1 MGGGNSKRR
10 NPSPTAKPGKVVVV
24 EAKPNAGGPE
34 GPECH
39 TLHHNIKDLLYNPAN
54 LPLAKPGTDHLPPVV
69 RATGFLAI
77 AQLASAVLSTFKD
90 KGCGVKLRGCE
101 TEKLQDIIGISKTL
115 ADSLEWDE
123 FSDVAAFVNEIVRCI
138 KLNTILVGAAALWW
152 EGRKN
157 NLPIEM
163 STEESEELRL
173 SVFWCFLL
181 HAVAKKALFQPR
193 GTENC
198 ALEQLVT
205 GIQKKRE
212 QLGDKWKEYATKFEK
227 MKAVCFDKIMKRH
240 LDLKMG
246 LAELDKKPGGGLNQS
261 LNILM
266 AMYSDI
272 KHGHDANAEAGFELM
287 SEWKDQLPIK
297 GLGNNIDM
305 DYVHNGAPLGIKRI
319 TPPLPTEWANLYS
332 SWNLDFVTGL
342 YPCVPMMWAKLLAP
356 VVLGT
361 YHELDPGLY
370 MAPRIFALYM
380 TIQYQ
385 IFTVVDSGIHTN
397 SKVRYYQ
404 MPLADGT
411 LREHTNWEI
420 KLREVSDLWGDIN
433 QEAAKQLNDR
443 IGQIINENYG
453 IGFEVYKGVKR
464 AGFKGGWAIIKGMI
478 KTFLKVHRN
487 KKKKDRA
494 DAEGEDEYEIEDE
507 EETAFVSKLEQ
518 SVRNSLYILAKN

>member
-1 MGGGNSKRR
+1 
-10 NPSPTAKPGKVVVV
+10 
-24 EAKPNAGGPE
+24 
-34 GPECH
+34 
-39 TLHHNIKDLLYNPAN
+39 
-54 LPLAKPGTDHLPPVV
+54 
-69 RATGFLAI
+69 
-77 AQLASAVLSTFKD
+77 
-90 KGCGVKLRGCE
+90 
-101 TEKLQDIIGISKTL
+101 
-115 ADSLEWDE
+115 
-123 FSDVAAFVNEIVRCI
+123 
-138 KLNTILVGAAALWW
+138 
-152 EGRKN
+152 
-157 NLPIEM
+157 
-163 STEESEELRL
+163 
-173 SVFWCFLL
+173 
-181 HAVAKKALFQPR
+181 
-193 GTENC
+193 
-198 ALEQLVT
+198 
-205 GIQKKRE
+205 
-212 QLGDKWKEYATKFEK
+212 
-227 MKAVCFDKIMKRH
+227 
-240 LDLKMG
+240 
-246 LAELDKKPGGGLNQS
+246 
-261 LNILM
+261 
-266 AMYSDI
+266 
-272 KHGHDANAEAGFELM
+272 M

-443 IGQIINENYG
+443 
-453 IGFEVYKGVKR
+453 FGVTG
-464 AGFKGGWAIIKGMI
+464 AGSICACFQHIHERTRTHAHAH
-478 KTFLKVHRN
+478 TPTHAYTHTHTDTHAHAHAHALAR
-487 KKKKDRA
+487 
-494 DAEGEDEYEIEDE
+494 
-507 EETAFVSKLEQ
+507 VSLQ
-518 SVRNSLYILAKN
+518 T